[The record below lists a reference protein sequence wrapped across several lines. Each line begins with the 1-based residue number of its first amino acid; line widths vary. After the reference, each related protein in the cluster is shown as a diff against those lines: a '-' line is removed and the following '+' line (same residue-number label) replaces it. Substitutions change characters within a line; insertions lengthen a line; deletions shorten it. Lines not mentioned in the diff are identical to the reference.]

1 MSAIFI
7 SYRREDSQNAT
18 GRIHDHLDMYFG
30 PDATFRDID
39 SIEGGTNFRQE
50 LDIALGHC
58 LVVLAIIGPR
68 WLTTQNHNGRRLLDP
83 TDLVRIELSTA
94 LARKVAV
101 IPVLVS
107 FASMPE
113 RDQLPR
119 ELAALTNIQ
128 SVTVP
133 PNRAFARGMRELVDR
148 VHAVTGLPFDD
159 YPILLRDS
167 RSVGLVAIKN
177 SFVEERTI
185 VTEIVD
191 SRDLMVVMNDGRSW
205 INSNREVLGRRVADG
220 ASKTKVVL
228 LHPKSEFIG
237 VLVKKN
243 KKTRVQQI
251 EEIRRSFDVLR
262 AAAANLGNLEIRGHH
277 GFNPFTLILTDRY
290 AFVSPYLFNERGSL
304 PLLKFSSQVS
314 SGLYQDIR
322 EDALKLFDQA
332 TSLTEADF
340 S

>member
-1 MSAIFI
+1 
-7 SYRREDSQNAT
+7 
-18 GRIHDHLDMYFG
+18 
-30 PDATFRDID
+30 
-39 SIEGGTNFRQE
+39 
-50 LDIALGHC
+50 
-58 LVVLAIIGPR
+58 
-68 WLTTQNHNGRRLLDP
+68 
-83 TDLVRIELSTA
+83 
-94 LARKVAV
+94 
-101 IPVLVS
+101 VS

-128 SVTVP
+128 SVAVP

-159 YPILLRDS
+159 
-167 RSVGLVAIKN
+167 
-177 SFVEERTI
+177 
-185 VTEIVD
+185 
-191 SRDLMVVMNDGRSW
+191 LMVVMNDGRSW

-220 ASKTKVVL
+220 ANKTKVVL
-228 LHPKSEFIG
+228 LHPKSEFVG

-262 AAAANLGNLEIRGHH
+262 AVATNLGNLEIRGHH

-290 AFVSPYLFNERGSL
+290 AFVSPDLFNERRSL

-314 SGLYQDIR
+314 SGLYQDSR